1 MIITILHS
9 SSNFSAVTYN
19 EKKVSAGLAKLMEV
33 QNFDTLLPWEYDAK
47 NLRQYLIDYSARNEN
62 IVNAQFHVAISCK
75 GSEYTHEQLLD
86 IAHRYLKE
94 MGYAEEGQPLL
105 VYAHHDTGN
114 NHIHIITSR
123 IAPDGHKIN
132 HDHEKRRSRKI
143 TERIMAEY
151 EQNQGQGIA
160 SSHSTGEGR
169 GEAEKIVG
177 ESLSYKYS
185 SKSQFYAILES
196 QGFDCKEDDD
206 KPVVHIYRNGE
217 ELGAIQ
223 AQLIMQHAAKDSR
236 PDDKRR
242 RQLRAILKKYRDLSA
257 NKDELA
263 TVMKKKF
270 GISLVFVG
278 RKDNPYGYIVVDHKN
293 KAVYKGGEFLSI
305 RELLQFE
312 DAAIRFAKIE
322 KTIDELL
329 QDNPNLT
336 TLDINLILYRQFGTR
351 IHKGTVSW
359 NGETITLRQSVVD
372 RLHNNYLVSRGIKP
386 SEPVILPPQ
395 QSHQTRTCNKSSNSL
410 NPLAAAGGSSD
421 ANREHEIGSMDL
433 SVDNEETQRMK
444 WRR

>member
-1 MIITILHS
+1 MIITILPNS
-9 SSNFSAVTYN
+9 SDFHAVAYN
-19 EKKVSAGLAKLMEV
+19 EKKVSAGLAELIEV
-33 QNFDTLLPWEYDAK
+33 SNFDTLFPWEHDAA
-47 NLRQYLIDYSARNEN
+47 NLRQYLVDYSARNEN
-62 IVNAQFHVAISCK
+62 IVNAQFHVAVSCK
-75 GSEYTHEQLLD
+75 GDEYTHEQLLE

-105 VYAHHDTGN
+105 VYAHHDTDN

-143 TERIMAEY
+143 TERIMAGY
-151 EQNQGQGIA
+151 EQIQGQGIA
-160 SSHSTGEGR
+160 SSLPTGEGR
-169 GEAEKIVG
+169 GEAVDQA
-177 ESLSYKYS
+177 LSYRFS

-196 QGFDCKEDDD
+196 QGFDCKEDNE

-217 ELGAIQ
+217 EMGTIQ
-223 AQLIMQHAAKDSR
+223 VHLIMQHAAKDSR

-242 RQLRAILKKYRDLSA
+242 RQLRAILKKYRDMSA

-263 TVMKKKF
+263 TVIKKKF

-278 RKDNPYGYIVVDHKN
+278 RKDKPYGYIVVDHKN
-293 KAVYKGGEFLSI
+293 KAAYKGGEFLSI

-312 DAAIRFAKIE
+312 DATTRFAKIG

-329 QDNPNLT
+329 QDNPSLT
-336 TLDINLILYRQFGTR
+336 THDINRILYRQFGTR
-351 IHKGTVSW
+351 IHRGTVSW
-359 NGETITLRQSVVD
+359 KGETITLRQSVVD
-372 RLHNNYLVSRGIKP
+372 KLHNNYLASRGIKP

-395 QSHQTRTCNKSSNSL
+395 QSHQTRTSNKSSNSA

-421 ANREHEIGSMDL
+421 ANREHEVGSMDM